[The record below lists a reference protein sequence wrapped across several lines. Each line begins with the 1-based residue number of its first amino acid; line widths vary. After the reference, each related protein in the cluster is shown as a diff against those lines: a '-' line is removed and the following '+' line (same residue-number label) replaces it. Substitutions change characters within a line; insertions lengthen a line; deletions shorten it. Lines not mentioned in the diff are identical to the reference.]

1 MRPCSLAGK
10 EIELTAGAKK
20 CERCGSKAT
29 RKNRKYSGT
38 IRHDMRRSAAKE
50 ARLAVVPESTIM
62 DMGGWKTRSVF
73 KRYDDRQ
80 QRGSDS
86 RRSKIERARAEKLAQ
101 YTEFTQNQAKNEES
115 ENTEKNRATAT
126 RPN

>member
-1 MRPCSLAGK
+1 
-10 EIELTAGAKK
+10 
-20 CERCGSKAT
+20 
-29 RKNRKYSGT
+29 
-38 IRHDMRRSAAKE
+38 
-50 ARLAVVPESTIM
+50 M